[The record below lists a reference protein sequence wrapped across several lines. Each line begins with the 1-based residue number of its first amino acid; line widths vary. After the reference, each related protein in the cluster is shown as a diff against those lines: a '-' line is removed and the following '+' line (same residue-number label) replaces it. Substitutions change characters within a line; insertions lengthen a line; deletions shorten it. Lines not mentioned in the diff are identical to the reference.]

1 MQNRHA
7 GTVLP
12 EGFVREGFYLCCE
25 AGKLAG
31 VYSFKFE
38 RTEFLLNCGGRVG
51 YAAEILRQGL
61 ILAKGAGFDRFLAVC
76 DKDNLAS
83 EKVILKNGGIR
94 EDKRCDKE
102 EQVFVKR
109 VGSTYKKYRPSD
121 IPEGGKILRFFG
133 L

>member
-12 EGFVREGFYLCCE
+12 EGFVREGFCLCCE

-31 VYSFKFE
+31 VYSFNSSG
-38 RTEFLLNCGGRVG
+38 RT
-51 YAAEILRQGL
+51 
-61 ILAKGAGFDRFLAVC
+61 KGAGFDRFLAVC

-83 EKVILKNGGIR
+83 EKAILKNGGTR
-94 EDKRCDKE
+94 EDKRYDKE

-109 VGSTYKKYRPSD
+109 FWID
-121 IPEGGKILRFFG
+121 L
-133 L
+133 